1 MLDIPIVYDG
11 TIAGV
16 VCHEHVG
23 SPRQWTSAEQDF
35 SALIASDIS
44 LSLEIDRRKAIETN
58 LEHQAQHDALTGLPN
73 RSLLIDRID
82 QEIKHARRSGSL
94 LAVLFL
100 DLDNFKQI
108 NDSFGHLVGDALLVS
123 ISGKLK
129 GVLREGDTVS
139 RLGGDEFSIVLTD
152 LEREEDIDEIANKIL
167 TVIQQPLTI
176 EDRELFV
183 TTSVG
188 IGVFPEDGDT
198 LEVLLRN
205 ADAAMYRA
213 KERGRNGIEFYTE
226 DMTVRALAKVTMIA
240 NLKRALVNDEF
251 EVYYQAQYNI
261 DDRELIGLEA
271 LVRWNH
277 PELGLISPDQFL
289 PAAEESGLIV
299 ALDRWVMRTALGQI
313 QQWRAQEVP
322 APRVSLNLTMQQI
335 DQEGFLEFLTELIE
349 QTGCRKD
356 AIGFEITEGQLMTNP
371 ERTIELLRV
380 IHDLGIEIAIDDF
393 GTGHSS
399 LAYLKKFPVDT
410 IKIDMEFITG
420 LPFDEDDVSIVRT
433 IIALARN
440 MGIDVLAEG
449 VETEAQF
456 NFLLDAG
463 CSLVQGYLLSRP
475 QPASLVFAAA
485 WPVVSQSSSAA
496 ESS

>member
-1 MLDIPIVYDG
+1 
-11 TIAGV
+11 
-16 VCHEHVG
+16 
-23 SPRQWTSAEQDF
+23 
-35 SALIASDIS
+35 
-44 LSLEIDRRKAIETN
+44 
-58 LEHQAQHDALTGLPN
+58 
-73 RSLLIDRID
+73 
-82 QEIKHARRSGSL
+82 
-94 LAVLFL
+94 
-100 DLDNFKQI
+100 
-108 NDSFGHLVGDALLVS
+108 
-123 ISGKLK
+123 
-129 GVLREGDTVS
+129 
-139 RLGGDEFSIVLTD
+139 
-152 LEREEDIDEIANKIL
+152 
-167 TVIQQPLTI
+167 
-176 EDRELFV
+176 
-183 TTSVG
+183 
-188 IGVFPEDGDT
+188 
-198 LEVLLRN
+198 
-205 ADAAMYRA
+205 
-213 KERGRNGIEFYTE
+213 
-226 DMTVRALAKVTMIA
+226 MIA

-380 IHDLGIEIAIDDF
+380 IHELGIEIAIDDF

-410 IKIDMEFITG
+410 IKIDREFITG

-475 QPASLVFAAA
+475 QPVSRVFATA
-485 WPVVSQSSSAA
+485 WPVVSQPSSAV

>member
-1 MLDIPIVYDG
+1 M
-11 TIAGV
+11 
-16 VCHEHVG
+16 
-23 SPRQWTSAEQDF
+23 
-35 SALIASDIS
+35 
-44 LSLEIDRRKAIETN
+44 
-58 LEHQAQHDALTGLPN
+58 
-73 RSLLIDRID
+73 
-82 QEIKHARRSGSL
+82 
-94 LAVLFL
+94 
-100 DLDNFKQI
+100 
-108 NDSFGHLVGDALLVS
+108 
-123 ISGKLK
+123 
-129 GVLREGDTVS
+129 
-139 RLGGDEFSIVLTD
+139 
-152 LEREEDIDEIANKIL
+152 
-167 TVIQQPLTI
+167 
-176 EDRELFV
+176 

-198 LEVLLRN
+198 PEVLLRN

>member
-1 MLDIPIVYDG
+1 M
-11 TIAGV
+11 
-16 VCHEHVG
+16 
-23 SPRQWTSAEQDF
+23 
-35 SALIASDIS
+35 
-44 LSLEIDRRKAIETN
+44 
-58 LEHQAQHDALTGLPN
+58 
-73 RSLLIDRID
+73 
-82 QEIKHARRSGSL
+82 
-94 LAVLFL
+94 
-100 DLDNFKQI
+100 
-108 NDSFGHLVGDALLVS
+108 
-123 ISGKLK
+123 
-129 GVLREGDTVS
+129 
-139 RLGGDEFSIVLTD
+139 
-152 LEREEDIDEIANKIL
+152 
-167 TVIQQPLTI
+167 
-176 EDRELFV
+176 
-183 TTSVG
+183 
-188 IGVFPEDGDT
+188 
-198 LEVLLRN
+198 RN